1 MAADFDDS
9 RLENRQSLQAADEIL
24 RRLAGAGARLRID
37 GEGTEAAL
45 ATLTESAGY
54 RPRAILAA
62 GPEARLV
69 RALVEPTCPVPF
81 VAWPHHG
88 LPGWFGPLDL
98 LVVMAPDNG
107 PAELAATV
115 AEGVRRGATVLV
127 ACSPDGPIAP
137 AAAGR
142 NATVLPI
149 TTADPLA
156 AAVVAGAALAALRL
170 GPALD
175 VPAVA
180 AAVDRVAED
189 CSPYVDL
196 SVNPAKDLAL
206 GLAEAQP
213 LVWGGS
219 VLAARA
225 SRRVAEALRAASGRT
240 ALAADAAALATVL
253 DVAGAKDLFAD
264 PFEDSV
270 TDRHPGLVV
279 LDDGHG
285 AEEVH
290 AERTRLTALADDRG
304 IRVCVVSHTE
314 GSELERYASLLQTGL
329 YAAAYLAI
337 GLGRV

>member
-1 MAADFDDS
+1 MAADFDDA
-9 RLENRQSLQAADEIL
+9 RLEDRQSLQAADELL
-24 RRLAGAGARLRID
+24 RRLAGAGARLRTD
-37 GEGTEAAL
+37 GERAATALDTL
-45 ATLTESAGY
+45 ASRAAD

-62 GPEARLV
+62 GSEARLV
-69 RALVEPTCPVPF
+69 RALVEPTCPIPF

-98 LVVMAPDNG
+98 LVVMAPDG
-107 PAELAATV
+107 GTSELAATV
-115 AEGVRRGATVLV
+115 AESVRRGATVLV
-127 ACSPDGPIAP
+127 ACSPDGPMAA

-142 NATVLPI
+142 NATVLPVG
-149 TTADPLA
+149 TADPLA
-156 AAVVAGAALAALRL
+156 AAMVASAALAALQL
-170 GPALD
+170 GPGLD
-175 VPAVA
+175 AAAVA

-206 GLAEAQP
+206 GLADTQP

-225 SRRVAEALRAASGRT
+225 SRRIAEALRAASGRT
-240 ALAADAAALATVL
+240 ALAADATALTPVL

-264 PFEDSV
+264 PFEDGV
-270 TDRHPGLVV
+270 ADRHPCLVV

-285 AEEVH
+285 ADAVR
-290 AERTRLTALADDRG
+290 AERTRLTSLADDRG
-304 IRVCVVSHTE
+304 IRVCVVTHTE
-314 GSELERYASLLQTGL
+314 GSELARYAALLQTGL

-337 GLGRV
+337 GLGRA

>member
-9 RLENRQSLQAADEIL
+9 RLEDRQSLQAADELL
-24 RRLAGAGARLRID
+24 RRLAGAGARLRVD
-37 GEGTEAAL
+37 AEEAGPSL
-45 ATLTESAGY
+45 QNLTTAAGD

-62 GPEARLV
+62 GSEARLV

-98 LVVMAPDNG
+98 LVVMAPDGG
-107 PAELAATV
+107 PPELAATV
-115 AEGVRRGATVLV
+115 AEAVRRGATVLV
-127 ACSPDGPIAP
+127 ACSPHGPMAT

-142 NATVLPI
+142 TATVLPVS
-149 TTADPLA
+149 TADPLA
-156 AAVVAGAALAALRL
+156 AAVVACAALASLQL
-170 GPALD
+170 GPSFDPA
-175 VPAVA
+175 AVA
-180 AAVDRVAED
+180 TAVDRVAED

-196 SVNPAKDLAL
+196 SINPAKDLAL
-206 GLAEAQP
+206 GLADTQP

-225 SRRVAEALRAASGRT
+225 SRRIAEALRAASGRP
-240 ALAADAAALATVL
+240 ALAADATALTAVL

-264 PFEDSV
+264 PFEQEA
-270 TDRHPGLVV
+270 TDRHPCLVV

-285 AEEVH
+285 AEAVR

-304 IRVCVVSHTE
+304 IRVCLVSHVD
-314 GSELERYASLLQTGL
+314 GSELARYAALLQTGL
-329 YAAAYLAI
+329 YAAAYLAV
-337 GLGRV
+337 GLGRA